1 MTDELAALITL
12 DRLGGRRADEAMEQF
27 YEKWSANPLVIDKW
41 FSVQAMRRHAGQ
53 IKAVKAL
60 TNHDAYDPRNPNRV
74 RSLIGSFAL
83 NNAQLFHAPDGS
95 GYRFFTDQVLDMDK
109 RNPSVAAR
117 LLGVYEIWSKLDQDR
132 QALIRTE
139 LARVM
144 AAKPSKNTL
153 EIAAKT
159 LG

>member
-53 IKAVKAL
+53 IKAVKSL